1 MTYLCVFWNIQTRV
15 KSEPPQKKKYIVI
28 SNNDLV
34 RHQATS
40 GNLDLKIKVH
50 LEYTQQLFT
59 CSYITTLKH
68 ANRACSVAFIAVITI
83 LKRFIVWI
91 WLSSWFVHCFCTSFV
106 KTNSTSLWREWSY
119 GKNMIAYSV
128 YEKCRFMIL
137 YVNNEGK
144 FNILWKDWE
153 SFWYWWS

>member
-1 MTYLCVFWNIQTRV
+1 MTYLCVFLEHSDSSKNQNLL
-15 KSEPPQKKKYIVI
+15 KKKNTIVI

-68 ANRACSVAFIAVITI
+68 ANWACSVAFIAVITI
-83 LKRFIVWI
+83 LKRFIV
-91 WLSSWFVHCFCTSFV
+91 
-106 KTNSTSLWREWSY
+106 
-119 GKNMIAYSV
+119 
-128 YEKCRFMIL
+128 
-137 YVNNEGK
+137 
-144 FNILWKDWE
+144 
-153 SFWYWWS
+153 